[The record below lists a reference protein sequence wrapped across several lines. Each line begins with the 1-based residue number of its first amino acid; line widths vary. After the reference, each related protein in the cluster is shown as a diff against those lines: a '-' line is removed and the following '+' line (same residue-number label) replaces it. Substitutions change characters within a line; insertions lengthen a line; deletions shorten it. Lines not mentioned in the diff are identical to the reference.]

1 MRKAMKGV
9 SSIIGTFL
17 VLVITVVIF
26 STIFAW
32 VQTFPTPQPRANTQF
47 DAEAWYEEAG
57 TGSGYYANVNLTHI
71 AGELLPT
78 SYIRIVVETEN
89 GTRFYL
95 QPSDGGIT
103 GQYWDLGTVWKWK
116 SSALF
121 TVPQNLTIQ
130 VINTAKNLLFWQ
142 KLIIVNNIWYP
153 PLIQASGSSPTPV
166 VAGNP
171 FKIWADI
178 YDFDLNPNSVYADLT
193 QLGLGIVKL
202 NNTAGTRFETAELT
216 TFVNPGTYTYTVN
229 ASDYQEHRSLRKYSI
244 TVVVSA
250 VEVPLPNLV
259 VSQISLSPSS
269 PTRGETVII
278 SAIIKNFQSTPASS
292 ATITTFDTIVATN
305 ATTTLDTQVISV
317 PGFGETEIYITWVAQ
332 PGGAHIIE
340 VTITDVMPGNLTG
353 TPKNVS
359 VVVMPRILFVD
370 DDGAGIGSPNDM
382 GANFIAAL
390 NAINVNYT
398 STTVALNSPGPGY
411 DTGPALYQL
420 RNYDVVIW
428 EGGFTN
434 NTLMASDVA
443 NLQRFLDNGG
453 KLWLAGANI
462 LENVSGSFINTYLG
476 ISGVLPASTLPS
488 KIYGTNYGNGWI
500 NLTGFEPSINTI
512 SFAVTRT
519 LSIAAGA
526 QPLLVNETGALK
538 FASQFKRTAGV
549 YESRVVLL
557 SLEFGSLRYTG
568 DHAILA
574 YHIINWLSGIN
585 ARTGDDLAISS
596 QEISTLTPR
605 YREPLNVSA
614 VVRNNGDTSHSDVEV
629 QLIVYAYGVEVE
641 RVWPVSGQTI
651 SLNAFG
657 DSKTVNFTWTPRI
670 VGIFVLQVMV
680 DPYNKIPEVN
690 ENNNVYNNTLLLNQV
705 NVIYTMLVVDDDGSA
720 NNGGGLPDASSEIIN
735 AMQTLGYTLGRDM
748 DVQIVPRGAD
758 RNNSEYNMN
767 RYNCVIWITGTAYNG
782 SGYNTL
788 TATDINLIQNFYL
801 TDDPSQHALIIIG
814 SFILND
820 SAVANTAFM
829 RNILGANNTGT
840 PVNYGLNN
848 VLYGV
853 RESPITNG
861 LEFVMSNTSFAS
873 YPARAYNR
881 TERALPVFWGD
892 AINHWDRLS
901 DNVLGSA
908 VFDAAGWHSVFL
920 SFNPAYTANRTMISE
935 IMLSIVHWC
944 GRIDAKP
951 EIKITAPDI
960 YAATHS
966 RAYIYLRDLNPQ
978 LGATYLLKIN
988 ITNLGGLNASVT
1000 IRFLDGDTVIGARNV
1015 NVPPSSTN
1023 ATGYVSNGRAVSEV
1037 LWVPLFVGYETIRVM
1052 ADPDGIYANAEFIR
1066 ANNNASQRIQVF
1078 FFYDDME
1085 VPERTAEN
1093 WNHDATLLNINGES
1107 PLDFLARKDVSTRVI
1122 GDWDWSLSGSINRS
1136 GLTLNGNGT
1145 YLTNNATVFNYTKG
1159 AAHTTPTAYW
1169 LPEVPNLPG
1178 VTGERAP
1185 LDIFLVL
1192 DNSGSMA
1199 EDPDGDGRTKWQD
1212 LVDAVTNSILN
1223 YLTANDYITVIA
1235 FGDRNQNLDQVV
1247 FTDMGVT
1254 ASRYNS
1260 DLKSDNGDNEAVHI
1274 WVARS
1279 LATTATKQTIVNY
1292 LTNPALGMTPVLAG
1306 RYDTPIWDAIGVGIA
1321 YARYYNKTFDFAN
1334 GILPSV
1340 IVLSDGMDWGKYR
1353 GTGAKVGETDLGGNR
1368 GPDGGSEFFGP
1379 WRSWSLGDQ
1388 TVNGEV
1394 TLCADFTA
1402 YENWFPITFSNAD
1415 KTRWGLIDTFTS
1427 TDAWVHVPVFTVGLG
1442 VTHFEHPSLGKL
1454 DTNHYGQAAGTPEY
1468 WLWKIS
1474 NTSAAKFTNLSYDGY
1489 FYASQSSQL
1498 SGIFAAIMASIGAPG
1513 DIRAPPPVPN
1523 KNSKFTPNAVDT
1535 TTLFFDGFESGI
1547 GGWTAIGG
1555 NWAQSN
1561 AQKYKGTYS
1570 LKYTGDN
1577 TAGNDYIRTA
1587 SAVTIP
1593 SDIDWAI
1600 VALWSYYYLAWDKQA
1615 SGNNAVYIPKNNWT
1629 IEVSTS
1635 TGGPWTRVAP
1645 LHCFTPLNE
1654 TSTTDDE
1661 WVPNAFDLTKYKG
1674 QSIYLR
1680 IAMYDTGI
1688 NAGEYAYF
1696 DEFRVVYGKSPSAAS
1711 SQLNYTIPYKR
1722 YRFLTTP
1729 EVNISGAP
1737 NATLSFYTRYSITE
1751 GTNGGF
1757 IYLWGK
1763 QSGETSW
1770 TWDAS
1775 HRVYIQPKQPYGG
1788 NLKFESVENES
1799 TVGGIDGNTGLID
1812 RYGRLPYWCFNGRS
1826 AGGTYG
1832 WEKIEADLSKYIGT
1846 FTAVRVVFVFAQFG
1860 GQLPP
1865 NWTADMGW
1873 YIDDVQIKVTGIP
1886 TDYWQYVYNPGGG
1899 YLGSNRYWY
1908 YNQASGYLPLGVDS
1922 SLYTI
1927 PIDLTRAYRA
1937 TLIAFFKFN
1946 INDGAGLPPD
1956 GVRIEVSKDNGE
1968 TWYSITYGVRIG
1980 WGYTGRDLT
1989 TVENRGYY
1997 GVTGDATGGE
2007 LPQRY
2012 SGVRGTLYKTNWT
2025 FVRASDANTV
2035 SAYDWIPSFTLVR
2048 LNCDL
2053 SGFAGNTII
2062 LRIRVFTNATG
2073 SETDSIHYASASYN
2087 KGVFVDDVFVIGTT
2101 ITHGISKP

>member
-1 MRKAMKGV
+1 MRKAVKGV
-9 SSIIGTFL
+9 SSLIGSFL
-17 VLVITVVIF
+17 VLVITVVLF

-32 VQTFPTPQPRANTQF
+32 VQTFPTPQPRANTEF
-47 DAEAWYEEAG
+47 EAEAWYEDAG
-57 TGSGYYANVNLTHI
+57 TGLYANVNLTHV
-71 AGELLPT
+71 AGEPLPT

-95 QPSDGGIT
+95 QPGDGGIT
-103 GQYWDLGTVWKWK
+103 GQYWELGMVWKWK

-121 TVPQNLTIQ
+121 TVPQNLTVQ
-130 VINTAKNLLFWQ
+130 VINTVKNLLFWQ
-142 KLIIVNNIWYP
+142 KFIIVNNIWYP
-153 PLIQASGSSPTPV
+153 PLIQASGSSPAPV

-178 YDFDLNPNSVYADLT
+178 YDSDLNPESVYADLT

-202 NNTAGTRFETAELT
+202 NKTSGARFETAELM
-216 TFVNPGTYTYTVN
+216 TFVNAGTYSYTVN
-229 ASDYQEHRSLRKYSI
+229 ASDAQDHRSLRKYSI
-244 TVVVSA
+244 TVVVST

-259 VSQISLSPSS
+259 VSQIFLSPPS

-278 SAIIKNFQSTPASS
+278 SAIIKNLQSTPASS
-292 ATITTFDTIVATN
+292 ATITTSDTIVATN
-305 ATTTLDTQVISV
+305 GTTTLDTQVISV
-317 PGFGETEIYITWVAQ
+317 PGYGETEIFITWVAQ

-370 DDGAGIGSPNDM
+370 DDGAGIGNPDDM

-390 NAINVNYT
+390 NAINVPYT
-398 STTVALNSPGPGY
+398 PTTVALNSPGPGY

-428 EGGFTN
+428 EGGITN
-434 NTLMASDVA
+434 NTLLPSDVA

-462 LENVSGSFINTYLG
+462 LENVSGSFMSTYLG
-476 ISGVLPASTLPS
+476 ITGVLPASLPS

-500 NLTGFEPSINTI
+500 NLSAFAPFVNTTGFTM
-512 SFAVTRT
+512 TRT
-519 LSIAAGA
+519 LSLPANTP
-526 QPLLVNETGALK
+526 PLLVNETGALK
-538 FASQFKRTAGV
+538 FGSQFKRTVGV
-549 YESRVVLL
+549 YESRAVVLSMEL
-557 SLEFGSLRYTG
+557 GALKYTG

-585 ARTGDDLAISS
+585 ARTGDDLAVAS

-614 VVRNNGDTSHSDVEV
+614 VVRNNGDTSHADVEV
-629 QLIVYAYGVEVE
+629 QLIVYANGIEVE
-641 RVWPVSGQTI
+641 RLWPVSGQTI

-720 NNGGGLPDASSEIIN
+720 NNGGSLPDCTSEIIN
-735 AMQTLGYTLGRDM
+735 AMETLGYTIGRDM
-748 DVQIVPRGAD
+748 DVQVVPKGND
-758 RNNSEYNMN
+758 RNNSEYNIN
-767 RYNCVIWITGTAYNG
+767 RYNCVIWVTGTAYNG
-782 SGYNTL
+782 TGYNTL
-788 TATDINLIQNFYL
+788 TPTDINLIQNYYL

-814 SFILND
+814 ANILND

-829 RNILGANNTGT
+829 RNILGANSTGT

-853 RESPITNG
+853 RESPVTNG
-861 LEFVMSNTSFAS
+861 LEFVMSNTSFAN
-873 YPARAYNR
+873 YQARAYNR
-881 TERALPVFWGD
+881 TERALPLFWGD

-966 RAYIYLRDLNPQ
+966 RAYIYLRELNPQ

-1037 LWVPLFVGYETIRVM
+1037 LWVPLFAGYETIRVT
-1052 ADPDGIYANAEFIR
+1052 ADPEGIYANAEFIR

-1122 GDWDWSLSGSINRS
+1122 GDWDWNLSGSINRS
-1136 GLTLNGNGT
+1136 GLTLNGNGI
-1145 YLTNNATVFNYTKG
+1145 YLTNNATVFNYTRG
-1159 AAHTTPTAYW
+1159 AAHTPPTAYW
-1169 LPEVPNLPG
+1169 MPEVPNMPG
-1178 VTGERAP
+1178 ITGERPP

-1212 LVDAVTNSILN
+1212 LVDAVSNSILG
-1223 YLTANDYITVIA
+1223 YLNATDSITVIA
-1235 FGDRNQNLDQVV
+1235 FGDKNTNLDQAV
-1247 FTDMGVT
+1247 FTDMGV
-1254 ASRYNS
+1254 SQNRYNA
-1260 DLKSDNGDNEAVHI
+1260 DLKTDNGPYEAVHI
-1274 WVARS
+1274 WVPRS
-1279 LATTATKQTIVNY
+1279 PATSSTKQTIMNY
-1292 LTNPALGMTPVLAG
+1292 LTNPGLGMTPILNT
-1306 RYDTPIWDAIGVGIA
+1306 RYNTPIWDAVGVGIA
-1321 YARYYNKTFDFAN
+1321 YARYYNKTVDFAN
-1334 GILPSV
+1334 GVIPAV
-1340 IVLSDGMDWGKYR
+1340 IVLSDGMDWGQYR
-1353 GTGAKVGETDLGGNR
+1353 GTGAKVGEASLQGNV

-1379 WRSWSLGDQ
+1379 WRPWDMHDQ
-1388 TVNGEV
+1388 DIYGEV
-1394 TLCADFTA
+1394 TLIPDFTT
-1402 YENWFPITFSNAD
+1402 YENWFPVVFSNGD
-1415 KTRWGLIDTFTS
+1415 RTRWGLIETFNS
-1427 TDAWVHVPVFTVGLG
+1427 TDPWVHVPVFTVGLG

-1454 DTNHYGQAAGTPEY
+1454 DTNHYGQEAGTPEY
-1468 WLWKIS
+1468 WLWKIAS
-1474 NTSAAKFTNLSYDGY
+1474 TSAARFTNLSYDGY

-1513 DIRAPPPVPN
+1513 DIRAPPPVPD
-1523 KNSKFTPNAVDT
+1523 KNSKFTPDAVNT
-1535 TTLFFDGFESGI
+1535 TTLFYDGFENVL
-1547 GGWTAIGG
+1547 G
-1555 NWAQSN
+1555 NWVIEPVGSQTWAPTYT
-1561 AQKYKGTYS
+1561 QKYRGTYS
-1570 LKYTGDN
+1570 LKYTGDS
-1577 TAGNDYIRTA
+1577 TTGNDYIRTA
-1587 SAVTIP
+1587 SPVTIP

-1600 VALWSYYYLAWDKQA
+1600 VALWSNYYLAWQNVGTP
-1615 SGNNAVYIPKNNWT
+1615 GNPVYVPKNNWT
-1629 IEVSTS
+1629 IEVSPS
-1635 TGGPWTRVAP
+1635 TGGPWTRIAP

-1661 WVPNAFDLTKYKG
+1661 WVPYAFDLTKYKG

-1688 NAGEYAYF
+1688 NSGEYAYF

-1751 GTNGGF
+1751 GTNGGV

-1763 QSGETSW
+1763 LAGETTWS
-1770 TWDAS
+1770 WDAQ

-1799 TVGGIDGNTGLID
+1799 TAGGMDGITGLRD

-1832 WEKIEADLSKYIGT
+1832 WEKIEADLSRYIGT
-1846 FTAVRVVFVFAQFG
+1846 FTAIRVVFVFAQFG

-1946 INDGAGLPPD
+1946 
-1956 GVRIEVSKDNGE
+1956 
-1968 TWYSITYGVRIG
+1968 
-1980 WGYTGRDLT
+1980 
-1989 TVENRGYY
+1989 
-1997 GVTGDATGGE
+1997 
-2007 LPQRY
+2007 
-2012 SGVRGTLYKTNWT
+2012 
-2025 FVRASDANTV
+2025 
-2035 SAYDWIPSFTLVR
+2035 
-2048 LNCDL
+2048 
-2053 SGFAGNTII
+2053 
-2062 LRIRVFTNATG
+2062 
-2073 SETDSIHYASASYN
+2073 
-2087 KGVFVDDVFVIGTT
+2087 
-2101 ITHGISKP
+2101 